1 MSNDD
6 GRKGRNL
13 SHNFYYK
20 IYHTVNRLR
29 SFLSSSHSGHS
40 CHFVIWVIWVTRVIW
55 SLRSFWSFRSL
66 GSFGSFGSFRFY
78 WSTFQHMLLVDEW
91 TKDGR
96 TNNILIC
103 RSALQTT
110 IVRLNKGTVCCL
122 IYPVSAWPHLHRCS

>member
-40 CHFVIWVIWVTRVIW
+40 GHFGHWGHLGHLGNSGHSVHSGHSGNSVIILTYD
-55 SLRSFWSFRSL
+55 L
-66 GSFGSFGSFRFY
+66 
-78 WSTFQHMLLVDEW
+78 
-91 TKDGR
+91 DG
-96 TNNILIC
+96 
-103 RSALQTT
+103 
-110 IVRLNKGTVCCL
+110 
-122 IYPVSAWPHLHRCS
+122 